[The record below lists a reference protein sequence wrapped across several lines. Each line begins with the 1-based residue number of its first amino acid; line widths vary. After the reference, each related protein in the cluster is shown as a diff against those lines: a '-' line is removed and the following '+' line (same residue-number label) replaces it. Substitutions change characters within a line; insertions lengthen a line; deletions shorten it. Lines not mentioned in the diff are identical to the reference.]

1 MENDGAA
8 DADVTELHP
17 RYSVEDQLACLER
30 ELRLRMRVYPP
41 RVANGRM
48 SAGKAKHEL
57 AVMETLV
64 REYRTKVQAL
74 QQQERLL

>member
-48 SAGKAKHEL
+48 SADLTSLTDGLEW
-57 AVMETLV
+57 EIS
-64 REYRTKVQAL
+64 L
-74 QQQERLL
+74 QEMKSDAQH